1 MELLTGFFYLGPL
14 LAYLGHRFLPVPEAG
29 IGRVLFG
36 LMFMLPMIG
45 GWLAAAFWSFGAPLW
60 VGLVAAVFGGLVI
73 AGKLK
78 IDIFGVGGRGDA
90 IDRGALLIDDRAAQ
104 KALRGVETAAKL
116 GAVPVPVEVE
126 PLHFLMAGAPG
137 SGKSLA
143 FVQLLNSARGRQH
156 PAVLADLGGELVSR
170 FYRPGVDVIL
180 NPYDIRGE
188 DWSPFAEMRQSY
200 DAARL
205 AFSMIPEGTGESKEW
220 NGYARA
226 VLEAILERCFE
237 SGEATN
243 AALCW
248 YAFGAT
254 AKELAKLCEG
264 SPASPYF
271 DAGAER
277 MLSSIR
283 GILSKYVKAYTYLKP
298 NAGVGSF
305 SIRDHLERCF
315 SEGRD
320 SWLFVSYRDDQLQ
333 ALQPMIAAAIDLA
346 ASAIL
351 SMKAD
356 LDRRCWFALDEFS
369 TLGYINSIE
378 ALLTKGRKAGVCA
391 ILGYQSISQPRKTYG
406 RDQAQTLLS
415 CLGTWVV
422 LKQPDADSAEYMSK
436 YIGDEQA
443 RRWVA
448 SENQKDGDKD
458 SHGKTEQIVRQRA
471 IMGSELA
478 NLAAR
483 RGLVNI
489 AGPLPPAWTTIPVEP
504 TPEKAEPF
512 QERLGVRGMRIERP
526 TGMPPLAAQVIEAP
540 PQSPAAPGAKLASL
554 TFDPDTL

>member
-1 MELLTGFFYLGPL
+1 MEFLIALFVVGPL
-14 LAYLGHRFLPVPEAG
+14 LAFLGHRFLPIPEAG
-29 IGRVLFG
+29 MGRVLFG
-36 LMFMLPMIG
+36 VLFMLPMMG
-45 GWLAAAFWSFGAPLW
+45 GWLAAVFWSFGAPLW
-60 VGLVAAVFGGLVI
+60 AGLVAAVFGGLVI

-78 IDIFGVGGRGDA
+78 IGLFGAGGKGNQ
-90 IDRGALLIDDRAAQ
+90 IDRGALLIDDKAAQ
-104 KALRGVETAAKL
+104 KELQGVDTAAKL

-143 FVQLLNSARGRQH
+143 FTQLLNSARERKH

-180 NPYDIRGE
+180 NPYDARGE

-205 AFSMIPEGTGESKEW
+205 ASSMIPEGTGDSKEW

-226 VLEAILERCFE
+226 VLESILERCFE
-237 SGEATN
+237 SGQATN

-248 YAFGAT
+248 YAFGASS
-254 AKELAKLCEG
+254 KELAKLCEG

-271 DAGAER
+271 DDGAER
-277 MLSSIR
+277 MLGSIR
-283 GILSKYVKAYTYLKP
+283 GILSSYLKAYTYLNP
-298 NAGVGSF
+298 NGGADSF
-305 SIRDHLERCF
+305 SIRDHLEKCF

-333 ALQPMIAAAIDLA
+333 ALKPMIAAAIDLA

-406 RDQAQTLLS
+406 NDQAQTLLS

-436 YIGDEQA
+436 YIGDEEA

-489 AGPLPPAWTTIPVEP
+489 AGPLPPAWTTIPIEP

-512 QERLGVRGMRIERP
+512 QERQGVRGMRIERP
-526 TGMPPLAAQVIEAP
+526 ASLQPLAVLVPEEP
-540 PQSPAAPGAKLASL
+540 PQLPAAPGAKPAPL